1 MNGFFEIAASAA
13 ECLIIVCFCN
23 RYLGIKNKRHIF
35 LASAVFFVL
44 TCIQNIM
51 LSSKS
56 GFELISVFL
65 HILTAFVYSLLFLK
79 GRVYEKILVS
89 ILPLISILLINQFLI
104 TGFCAI
110 SNSPVSDVIEPNGRL
125 RLQVLF
131 LSKLT
136 FFVICEILIRV
147 RTRGKN
153 SLSYFQ
159 WIVQLLCFFNTFL
172 IAITLWEISKDF
184 TEMRENFI
192 YMHMMIAIMNVLMY
206 IMLNKMQS
214 DSVEKEKL
222 RILKITLASQE
233 KFVEEARANYAEM
246 KTLRHDIRH
255 CITAAAALIS
265 DGKAEDAKNYL
276 EKIFDEKVG
285 GNIAG
290 VDTGNA
296 VIDAVINNRIADC
309 SQNNIEIKCLI
320 DSHFEGIS
328 DTDISILLSNVLDNA
343 ICGCKGVVSPEIELV
358 IGTRMSFTYVI
369 VRNSIPKSVL
379 SQNPELKTNKDDKAI
394 HGLGID
400 SMRRIAKKYG
410 GSVEF
415 REGASVFIA
424 EIWLN
429 RQK

>member
-1 MNGFFEIAASAA
+1 MNDFFEIAASAS
-13 ECLIIVCFCN
+13 ECLIIVSFCN
-23 RYLGIKNKRHIF
+23 RYLSFKNKRGNF
-35 LASAVFFVL
+35 LVSAVFFTL
-44 TCIQNIM
+44 LCIQNII

-56 GFELISVFL
+56 GFEFISVFL
-65 HILTAFVYSLLFLK
+65 LMLMTFVYSSLFLN
-79 GRVYEKILVS
+79 GRVYEKILIS
-89 ILPLISILLINQFLI
+89 ILPSISILLINQFLV
-104 TGFCAI
+104 TGFCAV
-110 SNSPVSDVIEPNGRL
+110 SNCSLSDVIEPNGRL

-131 LSKLT
+131 LSKLA
-136 FFVICEILIRV
+136 FFIICEILIRV
-147 RTRGKN
+147 RIRGQN
-153 SLSYFQ
+153 SLSSFH
-159 WIVQLLCFFNTFL
+159 WIVQLLCFLNTFL
-172 IAITLWEISKDF
+172 IAITLLEISKDF
-184 TEMRENFI
+184 TEMREKFI
-192 YMHMMIAIMNVLMY
+192 YMHMMIAVLNVLMY
-206 IMLNKMQS
+206 ITLNKMQS
-214 DSVEKEKL
+214 DSAEKEKL

-233 KFVEEARANYAEM
+233 KFVEEAKAHYAEM

-255 CITAAAALIS
+255 YITTAATLIS
-265 DGKAEDAKNYL
+265 DGKAEDARKYL
-276 EKIFDEKVG
+276 ENILDEKVG

-320 DSHFEGIS
+320 DSRFEGIS

-343 ICGCKGVVSPEIELV
+343 ICGCKGVVSPKIELV
-358 IGTRMSFTYVI
+358 IGTRMSFTYII
-369 VRNSIPKSVL
+369 VRNSIPTSVL
-379 SQNPELKTNKDDKAI
+379 SQNPELETNKDDKAV

-415 REGASVFIA
+415 REEDSVFIA